1 MIHSI
6 VSTHFKVSFY
16 ILQQQQCFV
25 LYSSVVVKLMII
37 RKANL
42 IKQPQCLC
50 YQHIC
55 ITDFKLKTVRNPCL
69 DRNVS
74 NKMVWIFS
82 IRKIFI

>member
-16 ILQQQQCFV
+16 ISLQQQQQQRQRFG
-25 LYSSVVVKLMII
+25 LYNAVVVKLMII
-37 RKANL
+37 IKANL

-55 ITDFKLKTVRNPCL
+55 ITDFKLRTTYTQNHCL
-69 DRNVS
+69 DDRQ
-74 NKMVWIFS
+74 
-82 IRKIFI
+82 